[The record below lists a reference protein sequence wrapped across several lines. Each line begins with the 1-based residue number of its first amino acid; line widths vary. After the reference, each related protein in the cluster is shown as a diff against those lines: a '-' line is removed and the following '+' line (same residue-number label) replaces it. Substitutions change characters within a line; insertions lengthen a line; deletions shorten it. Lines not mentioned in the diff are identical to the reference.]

1 MLSKAMGSRDTLHR
15 LVDELSEDDIPIGER
30 VLQAL
35 YKTAAPHVPLD
46 TAPFDDEPDD
56 DDFDGG
62 LTEARADAESG
73 RVVPHEEVKAAIRR
87 AQAVVRSYV
96 PEGKRLSDELN
107 AERRGESRRS

>member
-1 MLSKAMGSRDTLHR
+1 MLYTTMGSRDTLHR
-15 LVDELSEDDIPIGER
+15 LVDELAEEDIPTAER

-35 YKTAAPHVPLD
+35 GETAASHVPLD
-46 TAPFDDEPDD
+46 TAPLDDEPDD

-96 PEGKRLSDELN
+96 PERKKLSDELI
-107 AERRGESRRS
+107 AERREESRRG